1 MSTPHQLPRKVTL
14 ATVLRSFSGPW
25 PGLAARVAE
34 LGADLET
41 ARQGTK
47 GKRLDLVVFPEG
59 ALTTG
64 RVGAPSAVALPLAGE
79 VGEAVAQLACAA
91 KAYLVVPFLLLE
103 PDGVVSNAAVLVD
116 RTGDVVGIYRK
127 VHPVS
132 ALGETALEGGV
143 TPGREFPVFDCD
155 FGRLGIQICWDM
167 SYDDGWA
174 ELARQGAE
182 LIAVPSASPQT
193 LRPAAYALRHR
204 TYVVTSTPRDNVSVF
219 NPAGMT
225 EAQRTQPGVLVHT
238 IDLSHAVLHWSERL
252 EAGRALT
259 RRYGDRVGYVY
270 SQREDTGVFWSNDPH
285 IPIGVMLHEAGLETM
300 DEQAELCD
308 RLRANF
314 GMRPQDMEPAVPAGG
329 TWNALKLPAETAGS
343 RFRSSR

>member
-1 MSTPHQLPRKVTL
+1 MSTPHQPPRKVTL
-14 ATVLRSFSGPW
+14 ATVLHSFSGPW
-25 PGLAARVAE
+25 PGVAARATE
-34 LGADLET
+34 LGTDLET
-41 ARQGTK
+41 ARQVAK

-59 ALTTG
+59 VLTTG
-64 RVGAPSAVALPLAGE
+64 RAGMPASVALPLAGE
-79 VGEAVAQLACAA
+79 VEEAVAQLACAA
-91 KAYLVVPFLLLE
+91 QAYLVVPFLLRE
-103 PDGVVSNAAVLVD
+103 PDGAVSNAAVLVG
-116 RTGDVVGIYRK
+116 RTGAVVGIYRK
-127 VHPVS
+127 AHPVA
-132 ALGETALEGGV
+132 ALGETQLEGGV
-143 TPGREFPVFDCD
+143 RPGREFPVFDCD

-225 EAQRTQPGVLVHT
+225 EARRTEPGVLVHT

-252 EAGRALT
+252 EDGRVLT

-270 SQREDTGVFWSNDPH
+270 SQREDTGVFWSNDPGL
-285 IPIGVMLHEAGLETM
+285 PIGGMLHEAGLETM
-300 DEQAELCD
+300 DEQAVRCE
-308 RLRANF
+308 RLRSHPGKN
-314 GMRPQDMEPAVPAGG
+314 G
-329 TWNALKLPAETAGS
+329 LPDFPIS
-343 RFRSSR
+343 K